1 MVALQFVSAVLYAL
15 VATMAW
21 RVKRAL
27 EAREQRIAAGIEMVS
42 QEEKERRESE
52 ARERWKYL
60 SAG

>member
-1 MVALQFVSAVLYAL
+1 
-15 VATMAW
+15 MAW